1 MCLSNFDG
9 AHNQQTMATYIK
21 TLSLSTIRNI
31 SGKAPLKVLTCQ
43 RTTAKYSSNI
53 PQYTFNKKLRPVT
66 FIHQSRRNF
75 QVMPILAEKVS
86 FKLSDIGEGITE
98 VVIKEWYVKPGDVV
112 KQFDNICEVQSD
124 KASVTITSRYD
135 GKISKLYYN
144 VDDTA
149 MVGKPLVDIE
159 AEEPEGT
166 AKETEVSTEPA
177 QSTMEQTVIK
187 PEVQTDSD
195 DEITQKVMDKV
206 LATPAVRRFARE
218 YQVPIES
225 VSGTGKHGRV
235 LKEDIL
241 AYHQKLH
248 SKQPEE
254 GKEISAD
261 KRVRITG
268 IRKAMLKTMTKA
280 NTIPHFTYADEVS
293 VAKLVELR
301 SQMKTINGIK
311 ITYLPFF
318 VKAISKCLSEYQ
330 ILNSSLDE
338 NLEHVVYKSH
348 HNIGIAVDSPQGLQ
362 VPNIKNVEKLNIVEI
377 ATSIN
382 RLQKLG
388 LEGRLRPEDLSGGTF
403 TISNIGSIGGMFA
416 TPVILPP
423 EVGIVAIGKIQAL
436 PRFNSDGNIVRD
448 QVMCINW
455 SADHR
460 IIDGATVAK
469 FSNLWKELI
478 QNPHQLLF

>member
-1 MCLSNFDG
+1 
-9 AHNQQTMATYIK
+9 MATYIK
-21 TLSLSTIRNI
+21 TLSLSTVKNI
-31 SGKAPLKVLTCQ
+31 SGKAPIRVLTCLP
-43 RTTAKYSSNI
+43 TTAKYSSSI
-53 PQYTFNKKLRPVT
+53 PQHAFNKRLRPVT
-66 FIHQSRRNF
+66 FIDQSRRNF
-75 QVMPILAEKVS
+75 QVMSILAEKVS

-112 KQFDNICEVQSD
+112 QQFDNICEVQSD

-159 AEEPEGT
+159 AEEAE
-166 AKETEVSTEPA
+166 
-177 QSTMEQTVIK
+177 
-187 PEVQTDSD
+187 
-195 DEITQKVMDKV
+195 
-206 LATPAVRRFARE
+206 
-218 YQVPIES
+218 
-225 VSGTGKHGRV
+225 GTGKHGRV

-248 SKQPEE
+248 RKQPEE
-254 GKEISAD
+254 SKEISGD

-268 IRKAMLKTMTKA
+268 IQKAMLKTMTKA
-280 NTIPHFTYADEVS
+280 NNIPHFTYADEVS

-301 SQMKTINGIK
+301 SQMKSINGIR

-338 NLEHVVYKSH
+338 NLEHIVYKSQ

-362 VPNIKNVEKLNIVEI
+362 VPNIKNVEKLNVVEI
-377 ATSIN
+377 ANDIN

-388 LEGRLRPEDLSGGTF
+388 LEGRLRQEDLSGGTF

-416 TPVILPP
+416 TPIILPP
-423 EVGIVAIGKIQAL
+423 EVAIVAIGKIQTL
-436 PRFNSDGNIVRD
+436 PRFGSDGSIMRD
-448 QVMCINW
+448 EIMCINW

>member
-1 MCLSNFDG
+1 
-9 AHNQQTMATYIK
+9 MATYIK
-21 TLSLSTIRNI
+21 TLSLSTVKNI
-31 SGKAPLKVLTCQ
+31 SGKAPIRVLTCLP
-43 RTTAKYSSNI
+43 TTAKYSSSI
-53 PQYTFNKKLRPVT
+53 PQHAFNKRLRPVT
-66 FIHQSRRNF
+66 FIDQSRRNF
-75 QVMPILAEKVS
+75 QVMSILAEKVS

-112 KQFDNICEVQSD
+112 QQFDNICEVQSD

-159 AEEPEGT
+159 AEETEGT
-166 AKETEVSTEPA
+166 AKETEVSPETT
-177 QSTMEQTVIK
+177 QSIPLQSAKK
-187 PEVQTDSD
+187 PEAETDSD
-195 DEITQKVMDKV
+195 DEVTQKVIDKV

-218 YQVPIES
+218 YQVPIEL

-248 SKQPEE
+248 RKQPEE
-254 GKEISAD
+254 SKEISGD

-268 IRKAMLKTMTKA
+268 IQKAMLKTMTKA
-280 NTIPHFTYADEVS
+280 NNIPHFTYGDEVS

-301 SQMKTINGIK
+301 SQMKSINGIR

-338 NLEHVVYKSH
+338 NLEHIVYKSQ

-362 VPNIKNVEKLNIVEI
+362 VPNIKNVEKLNVVEI
-377 ATSIN
+377 ANDIN

-388 LEGRLRPEDLSGGTF
+388 LEGRLRQEDLSGGTF

-423 EVGIVAIGKIQAL
+423 EVAIVAIGKIQTL
-436 PRFNSDGNIVRD
+436 PRFGSDGSIMRD
-448 QVMCINW
+448 EIMCINW